1 MMNSYSNIHDALGN
15 EYLKQIISDTV
26 RASNDLGIGFFG
38 VGALARNIWYVEN
51 DMPPRG
57 TKDVD
62 FGVYIPAVDTYLALK
77 SKLIQDCKYAS
88 SEENAF
94 RLISPNGVPVD
105 FLPFGEIENQNK
117 VLIDGKG
124 LTTIKLDGF
133 EEVYKKGIRTVDLG
147 GGQVINICTIPSIVL
162 LKLIAFDD
170 RPEYRS
176 KDALDISSIVNNFP
190 HIESDLLWEKYSDLY
205 DKDISH
211 EEIGVIVL
219 GSEVGKLICE
229 NKELLNRVLKIVQDG
244 WDLKSRLAERMIID
258 SDNETISQKQHLLRF
273 FKEGI
278 ESKCR

>member
-1 MMNSYSNIHDALGN
+1 MNSYSNIHDALGN

>member
-1 MMNSYSNIHDALGN
+1 MMNSYANIHDALGN

-26 RASNDLGIGFFG
+26 KASNDLGIDFFG

-62 FGVYIPAVDTYLALK
+62 FGVYIPTEDTYLKLK
-77 SKLIQDCKYAS
+77 SKLIQDYKYVQ

-94 RLISPNGVPVD
+94 CLISPDGIPVD

-117 VLIDGKG
+117 VLNYGKG

-133 EEVYKKGIRTVDLG
+133 EEVYKKGIRAVDLG
-147 GGQVINICTIPSIVL
+147 EGQVINICTVPSIVL

-176 KDALDISSIVNNFP
+176 KDPLDISSIVNDFP
-190 HIESDLLWEKYSDLY
+190 HIESDLLWEEYGDLY

-219 GSEVGKLICE
+219 GNEVGKLVCGNE
-229 NKELLNRVLKIVQDG
+229 DLLNRVLRIVQDG
-244 WDLKSRLAERMIID
+244 LDLKSRLPEKMIID
-258 SDNETISQKQHLLRF
+258 SENETISQKQHLLRL
-273 FKEGI
+273 FKEGV
-278 ESKCR
+278 ENKCR

>member
-77 SKLIQDCKYAS
+77 SKLIQDCKYAQ
-88 SEENAF
+88 SEGNAF

-124 LTTIKLDGF
+124 LTSVKLDGF

-147 GGQVINICTIPSIVL
+147 GGQVINICTIPSVVL

-176 KDALDISSIVNNFP
+176 KDPLDISSIVNNFP

-205 DKDISH
+205 DKDVSH

-229 NKELLNRVLKIVQDG
+229 NKDLLNRVLRIVQDG
-244 WDLKSRLAERMIID
+244 LDLKSRLAERMIID
-258 SDNETISQKQHLLRF
+258 SDNETISQKQHLLRL

-278 ESKCR
+278 ESIG